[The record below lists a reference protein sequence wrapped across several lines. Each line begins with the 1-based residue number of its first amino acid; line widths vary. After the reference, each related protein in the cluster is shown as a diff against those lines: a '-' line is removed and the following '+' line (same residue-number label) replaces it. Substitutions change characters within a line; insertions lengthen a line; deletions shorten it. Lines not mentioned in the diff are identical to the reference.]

1 MSTYRGRLLG
11 LCPPTREDGLVGG
24 DRHADNVGAARLHA
38 MGGELEVR
46 VEEVGS
52 GQRGGVAAEAALG
65 HKVHTGFLLLPTV
78 IVTAGCTRT
87 LTDNM

>member
-1 MSTYRGRLLG
+1 
-11 LCPPTREDGLVGG
+11 
-24 DRHADNVGAARLHA
+24 